1 MVKGKTT
8 SGFEFEI
15 PDGLAKDFRFIK
27 AYSMIKSGDQEK
39 ALDGAI
45 KLVSVIFS
53 NEAEEERLYEHLAKQ
68 NEGRVP
74 MDVLF
79 AELDDIIA
87 SMKQDPDLKN

>member
-27 AYSMIKSGDQEK
+27 AYSMIRSGDEEK

-53 NEAEEERLYEHLAKQ
+53 NDAEEERLYDHIAEQ

-74 MDVLF
+74 IDVLYD
-79 AELDDIIA
+79 ELNDIIA